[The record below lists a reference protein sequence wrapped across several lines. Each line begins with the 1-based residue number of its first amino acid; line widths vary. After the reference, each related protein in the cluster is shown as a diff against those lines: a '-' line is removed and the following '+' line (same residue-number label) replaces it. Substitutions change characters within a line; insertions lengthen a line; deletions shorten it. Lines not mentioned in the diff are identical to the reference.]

1 MADPTDTATDP
12 ATDTLAVEVE
22 VSSPSACSR
31 TLKIT
36 VAADVV
42 DERLEKALDDLQRE
56 TVFPG
61 FRKGKVPRKLLERRV
76 GEDLVRD
83 TRDRLLGEA
92 VSAAIRKEEIKP
104 LGEPEF
110 PEDATPP
117 ELRRGEAFTLEIE
130 VEVMPE
136 FEIPAYDGIKI
147 RKPVGEVGEDA
158 IDRELERQRRWF
170 GNPER
175 ITGPFVEGDRM
186 VGPAKVVKEG
196 DEEPFFTTDDALA
209 TVPGEADGGR
219 GQFLGVFVDGLA
231 GILGGRKVGDT
242 VEIETVAPEGHEIP
256 DIRGK
261 QLKISYEI
269 RDAERITPANDE
281 DVAAA
286 FGLPSVEDLRPQ
298 VKLALEE
305 RMLSEQRAVMR
316 EQVAEALVGKVEMDL
331 PEKLSSRQATALVER
346 QRAELLGRG
355 LDPEQLET
363 ELARFREGSESKA
376 RDQMKLSL
384 ILMKAGESFGVSVS
398 EQEINGRIA
407 RIARR
412 RGERAEQLRAELE
425 KGNRLGAVAVDIRE
439 QKTLDRIIDKAEVS
453 DVPLEEWN
461 AEVEA
466 KRSKA

>member
-1 MADPTDTATDP
+1 MAASTDTATES
-12 ATDTLAVEVE
+12 ATDTLPVEVE
-22 VSSPSACSR
+22 VASPSACSR

-36 VAADVV
+36 VPAAAV
-42 DERLEKALDDLQRE
+42 DERLEKALGDLQRE

-61 FRKGKVPRKLLERRV
+61 FRKGKVPLKLLERRV
-76 GEDLVRD
+76 GDDLVRD

-110 PEDATPP
+110 PEESTPP
-117 ELRRGEAFTLEIE
+117 ELRRGEAFTIEIE

-136 FEIPAYDGIKI
+136 FELPDFEGIAI

-158 IDRELERQRRWF
+158 IARELDRQRRWF
-170 GNPER
+170 GTPER
-175 ITGPFVEGDRM
+175 ITGPFEEGDRM
-186 VGPAKVVKEG
+186 VGPAKVLKEG

-219 GQFLGVFVDGLA
+219 GQFLGVLVDGLA
-231 GILGGRKVGDT
+231 GILGGRKVGDA
-242 VEIETVAPEGHEIP
+242 VEMETVGPEGHEIP

-261 QLKISYEI
+261 KLTISYEI
-269 RDAERITPANDE
+269 RDAERITPATDE
-281 DVAAA
+281 EVASS

-316 EQVAEALVGKVEMDL
+316 EQVAESLVGKVEMDL

-346 QRAELLGRG
+346 QRTELLGRG
-355 LDPEQLET
+355 LDPEQLEMQ
-363 ELARFREGSESKA
+363 LAEFRKTSEAKA

-384 ILMKAGESFGVSVS
+384 ILMKAGDSFGVSVS

-412 RGERAEQLRAELE
+412 RGERPDQLRAELE
-425 KGNRLGAVAVDIRE
+425 KGNRLGSVAVDIRE

-453 DVPLEEWN
+453 EVPLEEWN

-466 KRSKA
+466 KRSKS

>member
-1 MADPTDTATDP
+1 MP
-12 ATDTLAVEVE
+12 A
-22 VSSPSACSR
+22 
-31 TLKIT
+31 
-36 VAADVV
+36 AAV
-42 DERLEKALDDLQRE
+42 DERLEKALGDLQRE

-61 FRKGKVPRKLLERRV
+61 FRKGKVPLKLLERRV
-76 GEDLVRD
+76 GDDLVRD

-110 PEDATPP
+110 PEEATAP
-117 ELRRGEAFTLEIE
+117 ELRRGEAFTIEIE

-136 FEIPAYDGIKI
+136 FELPEFEGIAI

-158 IDRELERQRRWF
+158 IARELDRQRRWF
-170 GNPER
+170 GTPER
-175 ITGPFVEGDRM
+175 ITGPFEEGDRM
-186 VGPAKVVKEG
+186 VGPAKVLKEG

-219 GQFLGVFVDGLA
+219 GQFLGVLVDGLA
-231 GILGGRKVGDT
+231 GILGGRKVGDA
-242 VEIETVAPEGHEIP
+242 VEMETVGPEGHEIP

-261 QLKISYEI
+261 KLTISYEI
-269 RDAERITPANDE
+269 RDAERITPATDE
-281 DVAAA
+281 EVASS

-316 EQVAEALVGKVEMDL
+316 EQVAESLVGKVEMDL

-346 QRAELLGRG
+346 QRTELLGRG
-355 LDPEQLET
+355 LDPEQLEMQ
-363 ELARFREGSESKA
+363 LAEFRKTSEAKA

-384 ILMKAGESFGVSVS
+384 ILMKAGDSFGVSVS

-412 RGERAEQLRAELE
+412 RGERPDQLRAELE
-425 KGNRLGAVAVDIRE
+425 KGNRLGSVAVDIRE

-453 DVPLEEWN
+453 EVPLEEWN

-466 KRSKA
+466 KRSKS